1 MYEIQP
7 GVAAASSS
15 REAAFLE
22 ACSMSVPNPSNVT
35 LTRFLGSFIRLA
47 MDVPDL
53 TPLRDAVTIVHRDHA
68 DVDVNDLLCAAAFS
82 IEEQLLMDGAFDL
95 PVKVRRIN
103 CIVRDVQL
111 SDETGPAPELFT

>member
-1 MYEIQP
+1 MYEIHP
-7 GVAAASSS
+7 GVAAANPS

-22 ACSMSVPNPSNVT
+22 ACSMSVPSESNVT

-68 DVDVNDLLCAAAFS
+68 EIDVNDLLCAAAFS
-82 IEEQLLMDGAFDL
+82 IEEQLLANGASDL

-103 CIVRDVQL
+103 CIIRDVQL
-111 SDETGPAPELFT
+111 SDDTGSAPEPYT